1 MALAAERYSF
11 SFETRGSARAVNSS
25 SLQVVVDGG
34 HWFVDVARHLL
45 KPVGRV
51 FHIPYSVYMALCWAV
66 ADWRSATAAVLD
78 RKVAEVGFEV
88 EFMHELLRQLLT
100 DELLSDGKLDTWSQ
114 VAVSIRAAARLLP
127 PASAARLV
135 PTAAT
140 LRELQVEGV
149 GGVAAIGGPAVD
161 LASGAWFEAAT
172 IRMGVDAE
180 HGSTVL
186 SILEMLLGPD
196 GHPGRFHVD
205 NRNDPSS
212 MCSGMLG
219 EIMRTAD
226 GIANLNNTLQARS
239 APVQAARIIVAMRS
253 TMPPPPMC
261 VLPEAT
267 QSGGFEYLSM
277 VSYKGAELFAAQ
289 FSVGWRACNICARL
303 HIYCRLAGSGETW
316 FRR

>member
-1 MALAAERYSF
+1 
-11 SFETRGSARAVNSS
+11 
-25 SLQVVVDGG
+25 
-34 HWFVDVARHLL
+34 
-45 KPVGRV
+45 
-51 FHIPYSVYMALCWAV
+51 
-66 ADWRSATAAVLD
+66 
-78 RKVAEVGFEV
+78 
-88 EFMHELLRQLLT
+88 
-100 DELLSDGKLDTWSQ
+100 
-114 VAVSIRAAARLLP
+114 
-127 PASAARLV
+127 
-135 PTAAT
+135 
-140 LRELQVEGV
+140 
-149 GGVAAIGGPAVD
+149 
-161 LASGAWFEAAT
+161 
-172 IRMGVDAE
+172 MGVDAE

-226 GIANLNNTLQARS
+226 GIANLNNTLQTRS

-267 QSGGFEYLSM
+267 QSGGFEYLAM

-289 FSVGWRACNICARL
+289 FSVGWRAYNAFNKALPDATDVQARTYIAGWLAAAKLGSVDEVSVTGL
-303 HIYCRLAGSGETW
+303 HAVVS
-316 FRR
+316 